1 MENDKTVHERRFEA
15 AVKVMRSLP
24 EDGTFEPSDDMLAM
38 FYSYYKQATVGPC
51 NTTKPN
57 AWDSIGE
64 AKWEA
69 WKALGDMT
77 KEQAM
82 KEYVQEIQLILETM
96 PVTEEVAELLDELE
110 PFYEVVDD
118 EDDEVTSRPAILA
131 IEAERSDE
139 EEEEEGD
146 EESGCFGEVE
156 DGEDDVKLEDSSED
170 VNRSVVVKAERGSL
184 LVCNGNAETHSI
196 SSLTSSTHSSLN
208 TEEDEEELACS
219 RENSLDSDLYTC
231 ADHITDDVSEPS
243 QQSDDTVSDVYSDSV
258 EHPAD
263 REGSGVSRVRL
274 AASGAAE
281 AKRPVESG
289 GSQDGKQQET
299 PLPNPAAAGPVQSE
313 RVSVSR
319 GGVSGCSSA
328 GSRLICDAVGTLSS
342 QDVAQRVETSPVVDK
357 CSVNTQIAAAL
368 SRLQDDMLSVLQ
380 RLNALETQTAAQV
393 ETFPPECDPHSASV
407 KKRLHWWPLDAS
419 PIMVALALVWPF
431 AVHWLVQLYLQK
443 TRRRIK

>member
-1 MENDKTVHERRFEA
+1 MEDDKTVDERRFEA

-51 NTTKPN
+51 NTARPN
-57 AWDSIGE
+57 AWDAIGK
-64 AKWEA
+64 AKWDA

-110 PFYEVVDD
+110 PFYEVVED

-156 DGEDDVKLEDSSED
+156 DGEDDVELEDSGEH
-170 VNRSVVVKAERGSL
+170 VNRSVVVEKAGRGSL
-184 LVCNGNAETHSI
+184 LVCNGNADAHSV
-196 SSLTSSTHSSLN
+196 SSQTSSTHSSLN

-219 RENSLDSDLYTC
+219 RGNSLDSDLYTC
-231 ADHITDDVSEPS
+231 ADHITDNVSEES
-243 QQSDDTVSDVYSDSV
+243 QQSDDSVSDVYSDSV

-263 REGSGVSRVRL
+263 REGSGVSRVQL
-274 AASGAAE
+274 AASRAAE
-281 AKRPVESG
+281 AKRPAEPG

-299 PLPNPAAAGPVQSE
+299 SLPNPVAAGPVQSE

-319 GGVSGCSSA
+319 GGGCSSA
-328 GSRLICDAVGTLSS
+328 GTRLICDAVGTLSGH
-342 QDVAQRVETSPVVDK
+342 DVAQLVETSPVVNK
-357 CSVNTQIAAAL
+357 CHVNTQIAAAL
-368 SRLQDDMLSVLQ
+368 SRLQDDMQSILQ
-380 RLNALETQTAAQV
+380 RLNTLETQTAVQV
-393 ETFPPECDPHSASV
+393 ETFPLECDPHSASV
-407 KKRLHWWPLDAS
+407 KKRFHWWPLDAS
-419 PIMVALALVWPF
+419 PIAVALALVWPF

-443 TRRRIK
+443 KRRRIK

>member
-1 MENDKTVHERRFEA
+1 MENDKTVDERRFEA

-24 EDGTFEPSDDMLAM
+24 EDGTFEPSEDMLAM

-51 NTTKPN
+51 NTAKPN
-57 AWDSIGE
+57 AWDSIGK
-64 AKWEA
+64 AKWDA

-110 PFYEVVDD
+110 PFYEVVED
-118 EDDEVTSRPAILA
+118 EDDEVTSRPALLA

-139 EEEEEGD
+139 EEEEEEEGD
-146 EESGCFGEVE
+146 E
-156 DGEDDVKLEDSSED
+156 DGEDDVELEDSIED
-170 VNRSVVVKAERGSL
+170 VNRSVVVEKAGRGSL
-184 LVCNGNAETHSI
+184 LVCNGNADTDSV
-196 SSLTSSTHSSLN
+196 SSQTSSTHSSLN

-231 ADHITDDVSEPS
+231 ADHITDDVSEQS
-243 QQSDDTVSDVYSDSV
+243 QQSDDSISDVYSDSL

-263 REGSGVSRVRL
+263 REGSGVSRVQL
-274 AASGAAE
+274 AASRAAE
-281 AKRPVESG
+281 AKRPAEPG
-289 GSQDGKQQET
+289 GSQDGKQQDT
-299 PLPNPAAAGPVQSE
+299 SLPNPAAAGPVQSE

-319 GGVSGCSSA
+319 GGVSGSA
-328 GSRLICDAVGTLSS
+328 GTRLICDAVGTLSGH
-342 QDVAQRVETSPVVDK
+342 DVTQRVETSPVVNK
-357 CSVNTQIAAAL
+357 CCVNTQIAAAL
-368 SRLQDDMLSVLQ
+368 SRLQDDMQSVLQ
-380 RLNALETQTAAQV
+380 RLNTLETRTAAQV
-393 ETFPPECDPHSASV
+393 ETFPLECDPHSASV

-419 PIMVALALVWPF
+419 PIAVALVLVWPF